1 MGREEA
7 ELRGTPLSIR
17 FHLDADQEV
26 HAAGGPG
33 LVCDHRVVL

>member
-7 ELRGTPLSIR
+7 ELRGTSLPIQL
-17 FHLDADQEV
+17 HLDADQEV

-33 LVCDHRVVL
+33 LLCDHRVVL

>member
-7 ELRGTPLSIR
+7 ELRGTLLTIHLP
-17 FHLDADQEV
+17 LDADKEV

-33 LVCDHRVVL
+33 LLCDHRVVL